1 MEHSGGFLEG
11 SLQVLVGD
19 VLQPGLVVV
28 GTEGDDAPQE
38 RQVAGSVQYRVAPVG
53 MAGRKMFFGSM
64 S

>member
-19 VLQPGLVVV
+19 VLQSGLVVV

-38 RQVAGSVQYRVAPVG
+38 RQVAGSVQYRVAPLEWP
-53 MAGRKMFFGSM
+53 ARKMFFGSM